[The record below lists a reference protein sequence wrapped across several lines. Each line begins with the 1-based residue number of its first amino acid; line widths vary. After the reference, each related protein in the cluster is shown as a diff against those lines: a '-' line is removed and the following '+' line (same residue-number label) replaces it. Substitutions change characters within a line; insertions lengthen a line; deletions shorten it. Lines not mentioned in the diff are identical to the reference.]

1 MIKRKALVFGGT
13 GLTGS
18 ELIQQLNQ
26 DDQYHEVVMFVRKE
40 AKINMAKVREVV
52 IDFDHLEKYVS
63 FIQGDDLFICLGS
76 TIAKAGSK
84 EAFFKIDHDYVVQ
97 AAQIAASAGV
107 KRAAVITAAGSNAKS
122 LFFYPKV
129 KGLVEA
135 KLMKLG
141 FDSLF
146 ILRPSLLLGPR
157 REFRRGER
165 LAVKFSEWMPGIY
178 TGPFHKYR
186 PVHASVVAR
195 AMIQLMRTE
204 DKGSHIYESEDIQK
218 LGALS

>member
-1 MIKRKALVFGGT
+1 LIKRKALVFGGT

-18 ELIQQLNQ
+18 ELIHQLSQ
-26 DDQYHEVVMFVRKE
+26 DDRYHEVVMFVRE
-40 AKINMAKVREVV
+40 ETNLVSSKVHQVV
-52 IDFDHLEKYVS
+52 IDFDHLEKYAS

-76 TIAKAGSK
+76 TMAKAGSK
-84 EAFFKIDHDYVVQ
+84 EAFFKIDHDYVLQ

-107 KRAAVITAAGSNAKS
+107 KRTAVITAAGSNAKS

-129 KGLVEA
+129 KGLVEE

-141 FDSLF
+141 FESLY

-157 REFRRGER
+157 KEFRRGER
-165 LAVKFSEWMPGIY
+165 LAVKLSEWVPGIY

-186 PVHASVVAR
+186 PIQASVVAR
-195 AMIQLMRTE
+195 AMIQLMQA
-204 DKGSHIYESEDIQK
+204 DAKGSQIYESEDIQK
-218 LGALS
+218 IGAL